1 MATIKVRNV
10 SQANPEAPVEIKLGI
25 VNEPDKPIQYVGIPG
40 PQGPQGERGP
50 KGDTGARGATG
61 PQGPQ
66 GEPGPQG
73 EIGPKGETGATGAQG
88 PKGDTP
94 VKGVDYFT
102 QADIADIIAQV
113 PVIDPEGYKKALII
127 EDKNYNYDDDLMVL
141 LRNLRSYASLRNEYQ
156 LYFGKDIIF
165 HYEFFSNAEYRQMPV
180 LYFITIGD
188 FGTQQEIRSIT
199 PSCVDDVVRYIGA
212 NSIVIKKYSSN
223 DVLVPKTHGVSSSNY
238 DTTVSNE
245 FLYVKNNYATKN
257 YVETAI
263 RGAETGLLKRSVVQS
278 LPVSEIDDN
287 TIYMVPKV
295 GSTGDVYDEYLYINN
310 AWEHIGSTEVDLSGY
325 ATEEYVDSTVANI
338 KRKFVIRTHLYQ
350 IGNTQVVIDEFPQE
364 LKDRLWQWLSSI
376 TYFPS
381 GGVNYDAYSRGE
393 ETFEVYVNDT
403 KISHIM
409 IQEKQ
414 IINTVWMLLF
424 VDMSPSASVQYS
436 ATQNEMDF
444 MKPRVLLSMV
454 KPDNNN
460 NWATSGT
467 TSGGLSYGTSAQNIF
482 LSYSVDNCH
491 DVESVL
497 RRKQNLITAG
507 NGITLA
513 GSTIS
518 VSTEYLTNSDI
529 LAIWNGNTE

>member
-102 QADIADIIAQV
+102 QADIAEILAEASS
-113 PVIDPEGYKKALII
+113 P
-127 EDKNYNYDDDLMVL
+127 DL
-141 LRNLRSYASLRNEYQ
+141 
-156 LYFGKDIIF
+156 
-165 HYEFFSNAEYRQMPV
+165 
-180 LYFITIGD
+180 
-188 FGTQQEIRSIT
+188 
-199 PSCVDDVVRYIGA
+199 
-212 NSIVIKKYSSN
+212 
-223 DVLVPKTHGVSSSNY
+223 SNY
-238 DTTVSNE
+238 RECVNIDVPNLILANQNVNILTEEQKTIFYNIYIKFKNKQKLPDISINNSPITFISTSYSPNGPVYWLYLYSLNMPLGNYSTQFNNGTKYYRFGVVINGAETELYDGRLAWVSLTHDASEIPFTSTLSIAGYNVGNVQRGIE
-245 FLYVKNNYATKN
+245 VINANFATKN

-278 LPVSEIDDN
+278 LPVSEINDN
-287 TIYMVPKV
+287 TIYMVPKI

-310 AWEHIGSTEVDLSGY
+310 TWEHIGSTDVDLTGY
-325 ATEEYVDSTVANI
+325 ATKEYVDT
-338 KRKFVIRTHLYQ
+338 
-350 IGNTQVVIDEFPQE
+350 G
-364 LKDRLWQWLSSI
+364 LS
-376 TYFPS
+376 
-381 GGVNYDAYSRGE
+381 
-393 ETFEVYVNDT
+393 
-403 KISHIM
+403 
-409 IQEKQ
+409 EKQ
-414 IINTVWMLLF
+414 
-424 VDMSPSASVQYS
+424 
-436 ATQNEMDF
+436 E
-444 MKPRVLLSMV
+444 
-454 KPDNNN
+454 
-460 NWATSGT
+460 
-467 TSGGLSYGTSAQNIF
+467 
-482 LSYSVDNCH
+482 
-491 DVESVL
+491 
-497 RRKQNLITAG
+497 NLTAG

-529 LAIWNGNTE
+529 LAIWNGNNE